1 MTYDMV
7 ETRETAE
14 AVLKRSDHVLI
25 LGYYK
30 DGTPYSTL
38 DCAVEV

>member
-1 MTYDMV
+1 MTYDRV
-7 ETRETAE
+7 ETIET

-30 DGTPYSTL
+30 DSTV